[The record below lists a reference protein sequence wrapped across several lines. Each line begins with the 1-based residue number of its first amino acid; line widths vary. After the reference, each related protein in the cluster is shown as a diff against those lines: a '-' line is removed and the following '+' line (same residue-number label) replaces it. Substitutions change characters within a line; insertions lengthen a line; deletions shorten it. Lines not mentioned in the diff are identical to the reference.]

1 MSTLAPPKNLTRNV
15 LIGMGLGVLIAS
27 VFFYTHHIYEVIGP
41 GGLSIQAGWT
51 SQSFFGGIEKYL
63 FNLGGQ
69 IFKNLLMLVVV
80 PLVFFSLVSGIS
92 SLTNMVKLG
101 SIATKTIGLYLFT
114 TGIAVSIALLFGW
127 IFNLSGYDGDYGSF
141 EPATADPSLY
151 GTVLRIF
158 PNNIFGAF
166 VENNMLGIVFISIL
180 FGIALNLTDD
190 LTNGLSKTFERFN
203 LVFLKIVLLIMSFA
217 PIGVFCLMGSYVM
230 AKGLNIFGDLAQYV
244 ILLIFVLAFHL
255 AFTYSLI
262 LKIFANLNP
271 LIFFKK
277 MRNVALFAFST
288 SSSAATIPVT
298 LKTVTDDLGVKKD
311 VSSFVI
317 PVGATINMDGTAI
330 MQGLATMFIAST
342 VGVDLTFIQ
351 YMQIVLLAIVT
362 SIGTAAVPSAGTVT
376 LALILGSLGLPLDAI
391 GLILAV
397 DRILDMMRTAV
408 NVCGD
413 AAVSCIVAKSEN
425 ELDEQIF
432 NK

>member
-1 MSTLAPPKNLTRNV
+1 MNALSAPKNLTRNV
-15 LIGMGLGVLIAS
+15 LIGMAAGVLVSSA
-27 VFFYTHHIYEVIGP
+27 FYYLP
-41 GGLSIQAGWT
+41 
-51 SQSFFGGIEKYL
+51 SFISEDISLNVEKYI

-69 IFKNLLMLVVV
+69 VFKNLLMLVVV

-92 SLTNMVKLG
+92 SLSNMVKLG

-114 TGIAVSIALLFGW
+114 TAIAVSLALFFGW
-127 IFNLSGYDGDYGSF
+127 AFNLSGFEGTVDSFTPPPGDS
-141 EPATADPSLY
+141 SLY

-158 PNNIFGAF
+158 PNNIFGSF
-166 VENNMLGIVFISIL
+166 IENNMLGIVFISIL

-190 LTNGLSKTFERFN
+190 LTDGLSKTFERFN
-203 LVFLKIVLLIMSFA
+203 TVFLKIVLLVMSFA

-230 AKGLNIFGDLAQYV
+230 SKGLNIFGDLAQYV
-244 ILLIFVLAFHL
+244 LILIFVLAFHL
-255 AFTYSLI
+255 IFTYSLI
-262 LKIFANLNP
+262 LKSFANLNP
-271 LIFFKK
+271 LVFYRK
-277 MRNVALFAFST
+277 MKNVALFAFST

-311 VSSFVI
+311 VSSFVV

-342 VGVDLTFIQ
+342 VGVDLTLIQ
-351 YMQIVLLAIVT
+351 YGQIVLLAIVT

-397 DRILDMMRTAV
+397 DRILDMIRTAV

-425 ELDEQIF
+425 ELDLSIYNSER
-432 NK
+432 

>member
-1 MSTLAPPKNLTRNV
+1 MSPLDPPKNLTRNV
-15 LIGMGLGVLIAS
+15 LVGMFFGVLLAS
-27 VFFYTHHIYEVIGP
+27 VFFYFEDSFS
-41 GGLSIQAGWT
+41 LLFIQV
-51 SQSFFGGIEKYL
+51 IEKYL

-69 IFKNLLMLVVV
+69 IFKNLLLLIVV

-92 SLTNMVKLG
+92 SLSNMVKLG
-101 SIATKTIGLYLFT
+101 SIASKTVVLYLMT
-114 TGIAVSIALLFGW
+114 TAFAVIIAIFFGW
-127 IFNLSGYDGDYGSF
+127 LFNISGYEGEVGSF
-141 EPATADPSLY
+141 IAPSGEASLY
-151 GTVLRIF
+151 DTVLKIF
-158 PNNIFGAF
+158 PSNIFGAF

-190 LTNGLSKTFERFN
+190 LTDKLSKNFERLN
-203 LVFLKIVLLIMSFA
+203 IVFMKIVLIIMSFA

-230 AKGLNIFGDLAQYV
+230 AQGLNIFGDLIQYV
-244 ILLIFVLAFHL
+244 LILMFVLFFHL
-255 AFTYSLI
+255 IFTYSII

-271 LIFFKK
+271 IIFFKK

-342 VGVDLTFIQ
+342 AGVDLSSVE
-351 YMQIVLLAIVT
+351 YLQIVMLAMVA
-362 SIGTAAVPSAGTVT
+362 SIGAAAVPSAGTIT
-376 LALILGSLGLPLDAI
+376 LALILSSLGLPLDAI

-397 DRILDMMRTAV
+397 DRILDMIRTSV
-408 NVCGD
+408 NVTGD
-413 AAVSCIVAKSEN
+413 SAVACIVADSEN
-425 ELDEQIF
+425 LLNKEVF

>member
-1 MSTLAPPKNLTRNV
+1 MSVLSPPKNLTKNV
-15 LIGMGLGVLIAS
+15 LLGMAAGVLIAS
-27 VFFYTHHIYEVIGP
+27 IFYYTQDSIP
-41 GGLSIQAGWT
+41 AGLYLT
-51 SQSFFGGIEKYL
+51 IEKYV

-92 SLTNMVKLG
+92 SLSNMVKLG
-101 SIATKTIGLYLFT
+101 SIATKTIGLYLMT
-114 TGIAVSIALLFGW
+114 TGIAVSMALIFGY
-127 IFNLSGYDGDYGSF
+127 IFNLSGYEGDVEAFTPTTGDS
-141 EPATADPSLY
+141 SLY
-151 GTVLRIF
+151 GTVMRIF

-180 FGIALNLTDD
+180 FGIALNLTDE
-190 LTNGLSKTFERFN
+190 LTGGLSKTFEKLN
-203 LVFLKIVLLIMSFA
+203 TVFLKIVLLIMSFA
-217 PIGVFCLMGSYVM
+217 PVGVFCLMGSYVM
-230 AKGLNIFGDLAQYV
+230 AKGLNVFGDLAQYV
-244 ILLIFVLAFHL
+244 ALLIFVLAFHL
-255 AFTYSLI
+255 FFTYSLI
-262 LKIFANLNP
+262 LKVFANLNP
-271 LIFFKK
+271 LIFYRK
-277 MRNVALFAFST
+277 MKDVALFAFST

-298 LKTVTDDLGVKKD
+298 LKTVTDELGVKKD
-311 VSSFVI
+311 VSAFVV

-342 VGVDLTFIQ
+342 VGVDLTLVQ
-351 YMQIVLLAIVT
+351 YGQIVLLAIVT

-397 DRILDMMRTAV
+397 DRILDMIRTAV

-425 ELDEQIF
+425 ELDEKIF
-432 NK
+432 NG

>member
-1 MSTLAPPKNLTRNV
+1 MSVLSPPKNLTKNV
-15 LIGMGLGVLIAS
+15 LLGMAAGVLIAS
-27 VFFYTHHIYEVIGP
+27 VFYYTQDLIP
-41 GGLSIQAGWT
+41 AGLYLT
-51 SQSFFGGIEKYL
+51 IEKYV

-92 SLTNMVKLG
+92 SLSNMVKLG
-101 SIATKTIGLYLFT
+101 SIATKTIGLYLMT
-114 TGIAVSIALLFGW
+114 TGIAVSMALIFGY
-127 IFNLSGYDGDYGSF
+127 IFNLSGYEGDVEAFTPTTGDS
-141 EPATADPSLY
+141 SLY
-151 GTVLRIF
+151 GTVMRIF

-180 FGIALNLTDD
+180 FGIALNLTDE
-190 LTNGLSKTFERFN
+190 LTGGLSKTFEKLN
-203 LVFLKIVLLIMSFA
+203 TVFLKIVLLIMSFA
-217 PIGVFCLMGSYVM
+217 PVGVFCLMGSYVM
-230 AKGLNIFGDLAQYV
+230 AKGLNVFGDLAQYV
-244 ILLIFVLAFHL
+244 ALLIFVLAFHL
-255 AFTYSLI
+255 FFTYSLI
-262 LKIFANLNP
+262 LKVFANLNP
-271 LIFFKK
+271 LIFYRK
-277 MRNVALFAFST
+277 MKDVALFAFST

-298 LKTVTDDLGVKKD
+298 LKTVTDELGVKKD
-311 VSSFVI
+311 VSAFGV

-342 VGVDLTFIQ
+342 VGVDLTLVQ
-351 YMQIVLLAIVT
+351 YGQIVLLAIVT

-397 DRILDMMRTAV
+397 DRILDMIRTAV

-425 ELDEQIF
+425 ELDEKIF
-432 NK
+432 NG

>member
-1 MSTLAPPKNLTRNV
+1 MSVLAPPKNLTRNV
-15 LIGMGLGVLIAS
+15 LLGMAIGVLIAALLYYNQNLIPS
-27 VFFYTHHIYEVIGP
+27 
-41 GGLSIQAGWT
+41 GLYLT
-51 SQSFFGGIEKYL
+51 IEKYV

-92 SLTNMVKLG
+92 SLSNMVKLG
-101 SIATKTIGLYLFT
+101 SIATKTIGLYLMT
-114 TGIAVSIALLFGW
+114 TGIAVSIALIFGYV
-127 IFNLSGYDGDYGSF
+127 FNLSGYEGDVEAFTPTTGDS
-141 EPATADPSLY
+141 SLY
-151 GTVLRIF
+151 GTVMRIF

-180 FGIALNLTDD
+180 FGIALNLTDE
-190 LTNGLSKTFERFN
+190 LTGGLSKTFEKLN
-203 LVFLKIVLLIMSFA
+203 TVFLKIVLLIMSFA
-217 PIGVFCLMGSYVM
+217 PVGVFCLMGSYVM
-230 AKGLNIFGDLAQYV
+230 AKGLNVFGDLAQYV
-244 ILLIFVLAFHL
+244 ALLIFVLAFHL
-255 AFTYSLI
+255 VFTYSLI
-262 LKIFANLNP
+262 LKVFANLNP
-271 LIFFKK
+271 LIFYRK
-277 MRNVALFAFST
+277 MKDVALFAFST

-298 LKTVTDDLGVKKD
+298 LKTVTDELGVKKD
-311 VSSFVI
+311 VSAFVV

-342 VGVDLTFIQ
+342 VGVDLTLVQ
-351 YMQIVLLAIVT
+351 YGQIVLLAIVT

-397 DRILDMMRTAV
+397 DRILDMIRTAV

-425 ELDEQIF
+425 ELDEKVF
-432 NK
+432 NG

>member
-1 MSTLAPPKNLTRNV
+1 MSVLSPPKNLTKNV
-15 LIGMGLGVLIAS
+15 LLGMAAGVLIAS
-27 VFFYTHHIYEVIGP
+27 VFYYTQDSIP
-41 GGLSIQAGWT
+41 AGLYLT
-51 SQSFFGGIEKYL
+51 IEKYV

-92 SLTNMVKLG
+92 SLSNMVKLG
-101 SIATKTIGLYLFT
+101 SIATKTIGLYLMT
-114 TGIAVSIALLFGW
+114 TGIAVSMALIFGY
-127 IFNLSGYDGDYGSF
+127 IFNLSGYEGDVEAFTPTTGDS
-141 EPATADPSLY
+141 SLY
-151 GTVLRIF
+151 GTVMRIF

-180 FGIALNLTDD
+180 FGIALNLTDE
-190 LTNGLSKTFERFN
+190 LTGGLSKTFEKLN
-203 LVFLKIVLLIMSFA
+203 TVFLKIVLLIMSFA
-217 PIGVFCLMGSYVM
+217 PVGVFCLMGSYVM
-230 AKGLNIFGDLAQYV
+230 AKGLNVFGDLAQYV
-244 ILLIFVLAFHL
+244 ALLIFVLAFHL
-255 AFTYSLI
+255 FFTYSLI
-262 LKIFANLNP
+262 LKVFANLNP
-271 LIFFKK
+271 LIFYRK
-277 MRNVALFAFST
+277 MKDVALFAFST

-298 LKTVTDDLGVKKD
+298 LKTVTDELGVKKD
-311 VSSFVI
+311 VSAFVV

-342 VGVDLTFIQ
+342 VGVDLTLVQ
-351 YMQIVLLAIVT
+351 YGQIVLLAIVT

-397 DRILDMMRTAV
+397 DRILDMIRTAV

-425 ELDEQIF
+425 ELEEKIF
-432 NK
+432 NKLG

>member
-1 MSTLAPPKNLTRNV
+1 MNALSAPKNLTRNV
-15 LIGMGLGVLIAS
+15 LIGMAAGVLVAS
-27 VFFYTHHIYEVIGP
+27 VFYYTSGFISENISLVV
-41 GGLSIQAGWT
+41 
-51 SQSFFGGIEKYL
+51 EKYV

-92 SLTNMVKLG
+92 SLSNMVKLG

-114 TGIAVSIALLFGW
+114 TAIAVSLALFFGW
-127 IFNLSGYDGDYGSF
+127 VFNLSGFEGTVDAYVPPSGDS
-141 EPATADPSLY
+141 SLY

-166 VENNMLGIVFISIL
+166 IENNMLGIVFISIL

-190 LTNGLSKTFERFN
+190 LTDGLSKSFERLN
-203 LVFLKIVLLIMSFA
+203 TVFLKIVLLIMSFA

-244 ILLIFVLAFHL
+244 LILIFVLAFHL
-255 AFTYSLI
+255 IFTYSLI
-262 LKIFANLNP
+262 LKSFANLSP
-271 LIFFKK
+271 LIFYRK
-277 MRNVALFAFST
+277 MKNVALFAFST

-311 VSSFVI
+311 VSSFVV

-342 VGVDLTFIQ
+342 VGIDLTFIQ
-351 YMQIVLLAIVT
+351 YGQIVLLAIVT

-397 DRILDMMRTAV
+397 DRILDMIRTAV

-425 ELDEQIF
+425 ELDLSIYNSE
-432 NK
+432 

>member
-1 MSTLAPPKNLTRNV
+1 MSQLDPPKNLTRDV
-15 LIGMGLGVLIAS
+15 LIGMFAGVLIAS
-27 VFFYTHHIYEVIGP
+27 IFFY
-41 GGLSIQAGWT
+41 LQDSI
-51 SQSFFGGIEKYL
+51 SQSIFQGIEKYL

-69 IFKNLLMLVVV
+69 IFKNLLLLIVV

-92 SLTNMVKLG
+92 SLSNMVKLG
-101 SIATKTIGLYLFT
+101 SIASKTIVLYLMT
-114 TGIAVSIALLFGW
+114 TAFAVVIAIFFGW
-127 IFNLSGYDGDYGSF
+127 AFNISGYQGELGSF
-141 EPATADPSLY
+141 NAPSGEASLY
-151 GTVLRIF
+151 DTVLRIF

-180 FGIALNLTDD
+180 FGIALNLTDE
-190 LTNGLSKTFERFN
+190 LTDKLSKNFERLN
-203 LVFLKIVLLIMSFA
+203 IVFMKIVLIIMSFA

-230 AKGLNIFGDLAQYV
+230 DNGLNIFGDLIQYV
-244 ILLIFVLAFHL
+244 LILMFVLFFHL
-255 AFTYSLI
+255 VFTYSLI
-262 LKIFANLNP
+262 LKMLANLNP
-271 LIFFKK
+271 ITFFKK

-342 VGVDLTFIQ
+342 AGVDLSMVE
-351 YMQIVLLAIVT
+351 YMQIVLLAMVA
-362 SIGTAAVPSAGTVT
+362 SIGAAAVPSAGTIT
-376 LALILGSLGLPLDAI
+376 LALILSSLGLPLDAI

-397 DRILDMMRTAV
+397 DRILDMIRTSV
-408 NVCGD
+408 NVTGD
-413 AAVSCIVAKSEN
+413 SAVACIVANSEN
-425 ELDEQIF
+425 LLDKEVF

>member
-1 MSTLAPPKNLTRNV
+1 MSVLAPPKNLTRNV
-15 LIGMGLGVLIAS
+15 LLGMAIGVLIAS
-27 VFFYTHHIYEVIGP
+27 LLYYNQNLIP
-41 GGLSIQAGWT
+41 SGLYLT
-51 SQSFFGGIEKYL
+51 IEKYV

-92 SLTNMVKLG
+92 SLSNMVKLG
-101 SIATKTIGLYLFT
+101 SIATKTIGLYLMT
-114 TGIAVSIALLFGW
+114 TGIAVSIALIFGYV
-127 IFNLSGYDGDYGSF
+127 FNLSGYEGDVEAFTPTTGDS
-141 EPATADPSLY
+141 SLY
-151 GTVLRIF
+151 GTVMRIF

-190 LTNGLSKTFERFN
+190 LTGGLSKTFEKLN
-203 LVFLKIVLLIMSFA
+203 TVFLKIVLLIMSFA
-217 PIGVFCLMGSYVM
+217 PVGVFCLMGSYVM
-230 AKGLNIFGDLAQYV
+230 AKGLNVFGDLAQYV
-244 ILLIFVLAFHL
+244 ALLIFVLAFHL
-255 AFTYSLI
+255 VFTYSLI
-262 LKIFANLNP
+262 LKVFANLNP
-271 LIFFKK
+271 LIFYRK
-277 MRNVALFAFST
+277 MKDVALFAFST

-298 LKTVTDDLGVKKD
+298 LKTVTDELGVKKD
-311 VSSFVI
+311 VSAFVV

-342 VGVDLTFIQ
+342 VGVDLTLVQ
-351 YMQIVLLAIVT
+351 YGQIVLLAIVT

-397 DRILDMMRTAV
+397 DRILDMIRTAV

-425 ELDEQIF
+425 ELDEKVF
-432 NK
+432 NG

>member
-1 MSTLAPPKNLTRNV
+1 MSQLDPPKNLTKNV
-15 LIGMGLGVLIAS
+15 LLGMFAGVFSAFI
-27 VFFYTHHIYEVIGP
+27 FFYFQELLPQTV
-41 GGLSIQAGWT
+41 
-51 SQSFFGGIEKYL
+51 FNGIEKYL

-69 IFKNLLMLVVV
+69 IFKNLLLLIVV

-92 SLTNMVKLG
+92 SLSNMVKLG
-101 SIATKTIGLYLFT
+101 SIASKTIMLYLMT
-114 TGIAVSIALLFGW
+114 TAFAVIIAIFFGW
-127 IFNLSGYDGDYGSF
+127 VFNISGYEGEVGSF
-141 EPATADPSLY
+141 NAPSGETSLY
-151 GTVLRIF
+151 DTVLRVF

-190 LTNGLSKTFERFN
+190 LTDKLSKNFEKLN
-203 LVFLKIVLLIMSFA
+203 IVFMKIVLIIMSFA

-230 AKGLNIFGDLAQYV
+230 DHGLNIFGDLIQYV
-244 ILLIFVLAFHL
+244 LILIFVLFFHL
-255 AFTYSLI
+255 IFTYSII

-271 LIFFKK
+271 IIFFKK

-311 VSSFVI
+311 VSSFVV

-342 VGVDLTFIQ
+342 AGVDLSMIE
-351 YMQIVLLAIVT
+351 YMQIVLLAMVA
-362 SIGTAAVPSAGTVT
+362 SIGAAAVPSAGTIT
-376 LALILGSLGLPLDAI
+376 LALILSSLGLPLDAI

-397 DRILDMMRTAV
+397 DRILDMIRTSV
-408 NVCGD
+408 NVIGD
-413 AAVSCIVAKSEN
+413 SAIACIVGNSEN
-425 ELDEQIF
+425 LL
-432 NK
+432 NKEVFYK

>member
-1 MSTLAPPKNLTRNV
+1 MSPLDPPKNLTRNV
-15 LIGMGLGVLIAS
+15 LVGMFFGVLFAS
-27 VFFYTHHIYEVIGP
+27 VFFYFEDSFS
-41 GGLSIQAGWT
+41 LSFIQV
-51 SQSFFGGIEKYL
+51 IEKYL

-69 IFKNLLMLVVV
+69 IFKNLLLLIVV

-92 SLTNMVKLG
+92 SLSNMVKLG
-101 SIATKTIGLYLFT
+101 SIASKTVVLYLMT
-114 TGIAVSIALLFGW
+114 TAFAVIIAIFFGW
-127 IFNLSGYDGDYGSF
+127 LFNISGYEGEVGSF
-141 EPATADPSLY
+141 IAPSGEASLY
-151 GTVLRIF
+151 DTVLKIF
-158 PNNIFGAF
+158 PSNIFGAF

-190 LTNGLSKTFERFN
+190 LTDKLSKNFERLN
-203 LVFLKIVLLIMSFA
+203 IVFMKIVLIIMSFA

-230 AKGLNIFGDLAQYV
+230 AQGLNIFGDLIQYV
-244 ILLIFVLAFHL
+244 LILMFVLFFHL
-255 AFTYSLI
+255 IFTYSII

-271 LIFFKK
+271 ITFFKK

-342 VGVDLTFIQ
+342 AGVDLSMVE
-351 YMQIVLLAIVT
+351 YLQIVMLAMVA
-362 SIGTAAVPSAGTVT
+362 SIGAAAVPSAGTIT
-376 LALILGSLGLPLDAI
+376 LALILSSLGLPLDAI

-397 DRILDMMRTAV
+397 DRILDMIRTSV
-408 NVCGD
+408 NVTGD
-413 AAVSCIVAKSEN
+413 SAVACIVANSEN
-425 ELDEQIF
+425 LLDKEVF

>member
-1 MSTLAPPKNLTRNV
+1 MSVLSPPKNLTKNV
-15 LIGMGLGVLIAS
+15 LLGMAAGVLIAS
-27 VFFYTHHIYEVIGP
+27 ALYYSQDLIP
-41 GGLSIQAGWT
+41 AGLYLT
-51 SQSFFGGIEKYL
+51 IEKYV

-92 SLTNMVKLG
+92 SLSNMVKLG
-101 SIATKTIGLYLFT
+101 SIATKTIGLYLMT
-114 TGIAVSIALLFGW
+114 TGIAVSLALIFGW
-127 IFNLSGYDGDYGSF
+127 VFNLSGYEGEVDSFSPTTGDS
-141 EPATADPSLY
+141 SLY
-151 GTVLRIF
+151 GTVMRIF

-180 FGIALNLTDD
+180 FGIALNLTDE
-190 LTNGLSKTFERFN
+190 LTGGMSKTFEKLN
-203 LVFLKIVLLIMSFA
+203 TVFLKIVLLIMSFA
-217 PIGVFCLMGSYVM
+217 PEGVFCLMGSYVM
-230 AKGLNIFGDLAQYV
+230 EKVLNVFGDLAQYV
-244 ILLIFVLAFHL
+244 ALLIFVLAFHL
-255 AFTYSLI
+255 FFTYSLL
-262 LKIFANLNP
+262 LKVFAKLNP
-271 LIFFKK
+271 LTFYRK
-277 MRNVALFAFST
+277 MKDVALFAFST

-298 LKTVTDDLGVKKD
+298 LKTVTDELGVKKD
-311 VSSFVI
+311 VSAFVV

-342 VGVDLTFIQ
+342 VGVDLTLVQ
-351 YMQIVLLAIVT
+351 YGQIVLLAIVT

-397 DRILDMMRTAV
+397 DRILDMIRTAV

-425 ELDEQIF
+425 ELDEKIF
-432 NK
+432 NG

>member
-1 MSTLAPPKNLTRNV
+1 MSVLSPPKNLTKNV
-15 LIGMGLGVLIAS
+15 LLGMAAGVLIAS
-27 VFFYTHHIYEVIGP
+27 VFYYSQDSIP
-41 GGLSIQAGWT
+41 AGLYLT
-51 SQSFFGGIEKYL
+51 IEKYV

-92 SLTNMVKLG
+92 SLSNMVKLG
-101 SIATKTIGLYLFT
+101 SIATKTIGLYLMT
-114 TGIAVSIALLFGW
+114 TGIAVSLALIFGW
-127 IFNLSGYDGDYGSF
+127 VFNLSGYEGEVDSFSPTTGDS
-141 EPATADPSLY
+141 SLY
-151 GTVLRIF
+151 GTVMRIF

-180 FGIALNLTDD
+180 FGIALNLTDE
-190 LTNGLSKTFERFN
+190 LTGGMSKTFEKLN
-203 LVFLKIVLLIMSFA
+203 TVFLKIVLLIMSFA
-217 PIGVFCLMGSYVM
+217 PVGVFCLMGSYVM
-230 AKGLNIFGDLAQYV
+230 AKGLNVFGDLAQYV
-244 ILLIFVLAFHL
+244 ALLIFVLAFHL
-255 AFTYSLI
+255 FFTYSLL
-262 LKIFANLNP
+262 LKVFAKLNP
-271 LIFFKK
+271 LIFYRK
-277 MRNVALFAFST
+277 MKDVALFAFST

-298 LKTVTDDLGVKKD
+298 LKTVTDELGVKKD
-311 VSSFVI
+311 VSAFVV

-342 VGVDLTFIQ
+342 VGVDLTLVQ
-351 YMQIVLLAIVT
+351 YGQIVLLAIVT

-397 DRILDMMRTAV
+397 DRILDMIRTAV

-425 ELDEQIF
+425 ELDEKIF
-432 NK
+432 NG

>member
-1 MSTLAPPKNLTRNV
+1 MNALSAPKNLTRNV
-15 LIGMGLGVLIAS
+15 LIGMAAGILVASIFYYSQGLIS
-27 VFFYTHHIYEVIGP
+27 ENI
-41 GGLSIQAGWT
+41 
-51 SQSFFGGIEKYL
+51 SQSVEKYL

-92 SLTNMVKLG
+92 SLSNMVKLG

-114 TGIAVSIALLFGW
+114 TAIAVSLALFFGW
-127 IFNLSGYDGDYGSF
+127 AFNLSGFEGTVDSYVPPVGDS
-141 EPATADPSLY
+141 SLY

-158 PNNIFGAF
+158 PNNIFGSF
-166 VENNMLGIVFISIL
+166 IENNMLGIVFISIL

-190 LTNGLSKTFERFN
+190 LTDGLSKTFERFN
-203 LVFLKIVLLIMSFA
+203 IVFLKIVLLVMSFA

-230 AKGLNIFGDLAQYV
+230 SKGLNIFGDLAQYV
-244 ILLIFVLAFHL
+244 LLLIFVLAFHL
-255 AFTYSLI
+255 IVTYSLI
-262 LKIFANLNP
+262 LKSFANLNP
-271 LIFFKK
+271 LVFYRK
-277 MRNVALFAFST
+277 MKNVALFAFST

-298 LKTVTDDLGVKKD
+298 LKTVTEDLGVKKD
-311 VSSFVI
+311 VSSFVV

-342 VGVDLTFIQ
+342 VGVDLTLIQ
-351 YMQIVLLAIVT
+351 YGQIVLLAIVT
-362 SIGTAAVPSAGTVT
+362 SIGTAAVPSAGTIT

-397 DRILDMMRTAV
+397 DRILDMIRTAV

-425 ELDEQIF
+425 ELDLSTYNSE
-432 NK
+432 

>member
-1 MSTLAPPKNLTRNV
+1 MSPLDPPKNLTRNV
-15 LIGMGLGVLIAS
+15 LLGMFVGVFLAS
-27 VFFYTHHIYEVIGP
+27 VFFYFQD
-41 GGLSIQAGWT
+41 LF
-51 SQSFFGGIEKYL
+51 SQSVIQGIEKYL

-69 IFKNLLMLVVV
+69 IFKNLLLLIVV

-92 SLTNMVKLG
+92 SLSNMVKLG
-101 SIATKTIGLYLFT
+101 SIASKTVALYLIT
-114 TGIAVSIALLFGW
+114 TALAVIIAIFFGW
-127 IFNLSGYDGDYGSF
+127 LFNISGYDGEVGSF
-141 EPATADPSLY
+141 KAPSGEASLY
-151 GTVLRIF
+151 DTVLNIF

-190 LTNGLSKTFERFN
+190 LTDKLSKNFERLN
-203 LVFLKIVLLIMSFA
+203 IVFMKIVLIIMSFA

-230 AKGLNIFGDLAQYV
+230 AQGLNIFGDLIQYV
-244 ILLIFVLAFHL
+244 LILMFVLIFHL
-255 AFTYSLI
+255 IFTYSII

-271 LIFFKK
+271 IIFFKK

-342 VGVDLTFIQ
+342 AGVDLSMIE
-351 YMQIVLLAIVT
+351 YLQIVLLAMVA
-362 SIGTAAVPSAGTVT
+362 SIGAAAVPSAGTIT
-376 LALILGSLGLPLDAI
+376 LALILSSLGLPLDAI

-397 DRILDMMRTAV
+397 DRILDMIRTSV
-408 NVCGD
+408 NVTGD
-413 AAVSCIVAKSEN
+413 SAVACIVADSEN
-425 ELDEQIF
+425 LLDKEVF

>member
-1 MSTLAPPKNLTRNV
+1 MSVLSPPKNLTKNV
-15 LIGMGLGVLIAS
+15 LLGMAAGVLIAS
-27 VFFYTHHIYEVIGP
+27 VFYYSQDSIP
-41 GGLSIQAGWT
+41 AGLYLT
-51 SQSFFGGIEKYL
+51 IEKYV

-92 SLTNMVKLG
+92 SLSNMVKLG
-101 SIATKTIGLYLFT
+101 SIATKTIGLYLMT
-114 TGIAVSIALLFGW
+114 TGIAVSLALIFGW
-127 IFNLSGYDGDYGSF
+127 VFNLSGYEGEVDSFSPTSGDS
-141 EPATADPSLY
+141 SLY

-180 FGIALNLTDD
+180 FGISLNLTDE
-190 LTNGLSKTFERFN
+190 LTGGMSKTFEKLN
-203 LVFLKIVLLIMSFA
+203 TVFLKIVLLIMSFA

-230 AKGLNIFGDLAQYV
+230 AKGLNVFGDLAQYV
-244 ILLIFVLAFHL
+244 ALLIFVLAFHL
-255 AFTYSLI
+255 FFTYSLL
-262 LKIFANLNP
+262 LKVFAKLNP
-271 LIFFKK
+271 LIFYRK
-277 MRNVALFAFST
+277 MKDVALFAFST

-298 LKTVTDDLGVKKD
+298 LKTVTDELGVKKD
-311 VSSFVI
+311 VSAFVV

-342 VGVDLTFIQ
+342 VGVDLTLVQ
-351 YMQIVLLAIVT
+351 YGQIVLLAIVT

-397 DRILDMMRTAV
+397 DRILDMIRTAV

-425 ELDEQIF
+425 ELDEKIF
-432 NK
+432 NG